1 MKICLS
7 STADNLDGQLDPRFG
22 RCAYLLIVDTDTQQF
37 EAIPNTASAATG
49 GAGIQA
55 AQTIIN
61 KQAKTV
67 ITGNI
72 GPNAF
77 KALSAA
83 GVEVLIE
90 PSEKIRVVLE
100 KFQSG
105 KLKKTA
111 AATVEGHAGTKQSQ
125 EQKA

>member
-1 MKICLS
+1 
-7 STADNLDGQLDPRFG
+7 
-22 RCAYLLIVDTDTQQF
+22 VDTDTLQF
-37 EAIPNTASAATG
+37 EAISNTALAATG

-61 KQAKTV
+61 KDVKAV

-83 GVEVLIE
+83 GVEVLIVAPE
-90 PSEKIRVVLE
+90 RIRDVLD

-105 KLKKTA
+105 KLQKTTA
-111 AATVEGHAGTKQSQ
+111 PTVEGHVGTQHGQ
-125 EQKA
+125 ERKT

>member
-1 MKICLS
+1 MKVCLS

-22 RCAYLLIVDTDTQQF
+22 RCAYLLIVDTDTLQF
-37 EAIPNTASAATG
+37 EAISNTASAATG

-61 KQAKTV
+61 KNVKAV

-83 GVEVLIE
+83 GVEVLIVAPE
-90 PSEKIRVVLE
+90 RIRDVLD

-111 AATVEGHAGTKQSQ
+111 APTVEGHASTQGQ
-125 EQKA
+125 ERKT